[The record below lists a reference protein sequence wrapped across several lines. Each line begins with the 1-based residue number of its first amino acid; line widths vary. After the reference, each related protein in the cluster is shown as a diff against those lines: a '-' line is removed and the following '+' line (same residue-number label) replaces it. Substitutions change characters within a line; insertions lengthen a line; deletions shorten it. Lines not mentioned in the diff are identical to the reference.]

1 MLKSVSLLSYLWL
14 FSLNL
19 AGFWFCSGFGSS
31 LNFDILPNNQTSTFA
46 AVRHLHKK
54 CVERSLNLIKSSLV
68 SWQGIR
74 KKASKKILSSTTSF
88 WRWRKKQQIGTKSK
102 SMCCQKIK
110 SHLETM
116 RWKMGSLSM
125 PIAYNTSL
133 EMTTLWSLKIQ
144 SSTVDVF
151 TEKEMRMF

>member
-1 MLKSVSLLSYLWL
+1 MGLSPKSNYEKKNRFLYDIGKVPSSPGKWNWNWLYFLPFIFTFEQGEMLKSVSLLSYLWL

-31 LNFDILPNNQTSTFA
+31 LNSDILPNNQTSTFA

-74 KKASKKILSSTTSF
+74 KKASKKILSSTTSEE
-88 WRWRKKQQIGTKSK
+88 KSNK
-102 SMCCQKIK
+102 
-110 SHLETM
+110 LEQN
-116 RWKMGSLSM
+116 L
-125 PIAYNTSL
+125 N
-133 EMTTLWSLKIQ
+133 
-144 SSTVDVF
+144 
-151 TEKEMRMF
+151 